1 MANDDITR
9 FESIYR
15 QNFRAIL
22 RFTLARLDPEAA
34 KDAAAET
41 FLICWRR
48 LEDVPSDAAPWLF
61 GVAKKVIAGQLRS
74 TTRREALRARL
85 EVVGAGRTTTR
96 GIDDEV
102 VQRTLVLAALASLS
116 ENDREVLKLAVWDEL
131 SARVAATA
139 LGISRV
145 AYGVRL
151 HRARHR
157 LSAALAEADELGPRG
172 GAAPGL
178 ESGAE
183 TLDPHVTLPFRRA
196 KEAR

>member
-1 MANDDITR
+1 VGNDDITR

-48 LEDVPSDAAPWLF
+48 LEDVPGDAAPWLF
-61 GVAKKVIAGQLRS
+61 GVAKKVITGQLRS
-74 TTRREALRARL
+74 ASRREALRARF
-85 EVVGAGRTTTR
+85 EIMGAGRTTTR

-102 VQRTLVLAALASLS
+102 VQRAFVLAALAKLS

-139 LGISRV
+139 LRISRV

-157 LSAALAEADELGPRG
+157 LSAALAEEDGSPPCG
-172 GAAPGL
+172 GAAHGRD
-178 ESGAE
+178 SGAE
-183 TLDPHVTLPFRRA
+183 ILDPHDTLPFRRA